1 VKLSLIYSTFASS
14 EVIEVK
20 EVKEVKKL
28 SQMLCAK
35 RIGLYPTNI
44 LYNELLASLGF
55 AALLAKNF
63 LAA

>member
-1 VKLSLIYSTFASS
+1 
-14 EVIEVK
+14 
-20 EVKEVKKL
+20 
-28 SQMLCAK
+28 MLCAK
-35 RIGLYPTNI
+35 RIGLYSTNI